1 MHPSLS
7 YIFIVSNI
15 GMIYCFKLLSGELRG
30 EISIPENSLG
40 IDIDPSGLYL
50 VVASPSRNMEEKTK
64 KNVIE
69 N

>member
-1 MHPSLS
+1 
-7 YIFIVSNI
+7 
-15 GMIYCFKLLSGELRG
+15 MIYCFKLLSGELRG